1 MPVSIKRIGA
11 VLLAASLLA
20 SAHEASAQ
28 APAAPAAPAQKPAQP
43 KPAAQPKQAY
53 VPPRARLQFQDPP
66 QYTPQPDGYSQA
78 DDGYP
83 PPDEAPPGYA
93 PPGYAPPGYA
103 PPGYAPPG
111 YAPPGYEDPGF
122 PPPAAPGMGPY
133 RLVIFERQPGQQ
145 ATAWSAGVVFNSMG
159 KCTKVGVKTV
169 LRRTAAMDPY
179 ADGVRVWYECQQL
192 SQR

>member
-1 MPVSIKRIGA
+1 MRQ
-11 VLLAASLLA
+11 AAQPQKPP
-20 SAHEASAQ
+20 AQ
-28 APAAPAAPAQKPAQP
+28 AKPAAP
-43 KPAAQPKQAY
+43 PKQAY
-53 VPPRARLQFQDPP
+53 APPRARLQFQDPP
-66 QYTPQPDGYSQA
+66 QYTPQPDGYAQA

-83 PPDEAPPGYA
+83 QPDDYPPQDAGPPGYA

-103 PPGYAPPG
+103 PPGY
-111 YAPPGYEDPGF
+111 DQPGF
-122 PPPAAPGMGPY
+122 PPRAMPGMGPY

-169 LRRTAAMDPY
+169 LRRTSAMDPY
-179 ADGVRVWYECQQL
+179 SNGVRVWYECQQL